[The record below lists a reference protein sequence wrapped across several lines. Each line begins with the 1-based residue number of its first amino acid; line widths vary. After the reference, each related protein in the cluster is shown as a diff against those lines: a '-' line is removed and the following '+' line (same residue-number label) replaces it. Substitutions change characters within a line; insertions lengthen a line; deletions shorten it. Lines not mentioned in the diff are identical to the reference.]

1 MPRTIELSDSTHS
14 RLVKMMDSDD
24 TTENVVL
31 RLLNFHKVHTRK
43 DGGAS
48 PLSDAPDNGKLHFK
62 GAEPTDLTHTKVMKA
77 QIDDLELP
85 NAKWNTILS
94 HLAVE
99 AFKNGFVDSS
109 EAVSG
114 IVNGK
119 KTDSGYSF
127 CPKAN
132 ISVQGRG
139 ANEAWRTSVELAG
152 RLNSDVVVEFEW
164 RDKKTAAYPGKKAV
178 LANR

>member
-1 MPRTIELSDSTHS
+1 MPQNIELSDSTYS
-14 RLVKMMDSDD
+14 RLVEMMDSDD
-24 TTENVVL
+24 TTESIVL
-31 RLLNFHKVHTRK
+31 FLLDSYKVRTGK

-48 PLSDAPDNGKLHFK
+48 LSSDAPDNGKLHFK
-62 GAEPTDLTHTKVMKA
+62 GAEPTDLTHTKVIKA
-77 QIDDLELP
+77 QIDDLGLP

-94 HLAVE
+94 HLAVI

-109 EAVSG
+109 EAISG

-164 RDKKTAAYPGKKAV
+164 RDKKTAAHPGKKAV
-178 LANR
+178 IKNR